1 MRATI
6 GTPRTEPVI
15 SDPSGGQRPKAVP
28 TLSAPRGHAFALPTL
43 VWGCFCQA
51 VFRFG
56 SFFLFVACFCW
67 PVSRFDRGTVSPSR
81 PRFLVAA
88 RRYFGRAGHRGR
100 SLPVSIKGELAKR
113 LRSFRSNLVFGDL
126 FGSDHDAVMRI
137 GGEAPKGGP
146 NLHERYEG
154 HGWARDTA
162 TSDRHRQRLARGGR
176 APIGLSLGWLHRF
189 RFAPQPRRATASG

>member
-1 MRATI
+1 MGLFLSSGFSVWQLLSFCRLFLLASFSVR
-6 GTPRTEPVI
+6 PRDRF
-15 SDPSGGQRPKAVP
+15 SVP
-28 TLSAPRGHAFALPTL
+28 T
-43 VWGCFCQA
+43 
-51 VFRFG
+51 
-56 SFFLFVACFCW
+56 
-67 PVSRFDRGTVSPSR
+67 TVPGR
-81 PRFLVAA
+81 AA
-88 RRYFGRAGHRGR
+88 RTRRQGWPLGHRRRRREAALTAASTARGYFGRAGHRGR

-137 GGEAPKGGP
+137 GGEAAKGGP

-189 RFAPQPRRATASG
+189 HF